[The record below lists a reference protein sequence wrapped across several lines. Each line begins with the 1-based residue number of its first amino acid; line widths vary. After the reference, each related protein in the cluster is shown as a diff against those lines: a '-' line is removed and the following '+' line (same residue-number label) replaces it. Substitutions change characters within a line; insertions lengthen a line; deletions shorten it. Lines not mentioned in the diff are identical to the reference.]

1 MFIHYRNPHQQD
13 VSTAN
18 ERREE
23 ETIRLI
29 RKLYNK
35 NVSAIFKQLW
45 KEGRMM
51 DITRENNCL
60 WDFFWVK
67 NSWME
72 FRTIMELGKL
82 LKKTFG

>member
-1 MFIHYRNPHQQD
+1 
-13 VSTAN
+13 
-18 ERREE
+18 
-23 ETIRLI
+23 
-29 RKLYNK
+29 
-35 NVSAIFKQLW
+35 
-45 KEGRMM
+45 MM

>member
-1 MFIHYRNPHQQD
+1 
-13 VSTAN
+13 
-18 ERREE
+18 
-23 ETIRLI
+23 
-29 RKLYNK
+29 
-35 NVSAIFKQLW
+35 
-45 KEGRMM
+45 MM

-82 LKKTFG
+82 LKKTFGYLNLSAFSPSHAGSHWSWPPDKLAALLDCPLGA